1 MIMKRIVLSLIAA
14 IVCTSLSAQK
24 IVTSDSSVKE
34 EMNSIRV
41 ALHGGYGYRIGSV
54 PEGLDQ
60 ASQDYL
66 KELKHCISYGA
77 DVTWYFMPSL
87 GAGVRFSDIRTSN
100 ENMIGSDRIDIWFL
114 GPEFSYRGTS
124 RNERHNF
131 IASYAMGYA
140 GYFNRTALSSVPVKI
155 SGGSLGYMM
164 DISYDYCITKKIALG
179 ASVSC
184 LAGSVSKFRCR
195 TFSGE
200 SQTAEL
206 GGDTRE
212 SLMHMDLS
220 VGVRFYL

>member
-1 MIMKRIVLSLIAA
+1 MEVL
-14 IVCTSLSAQK
+14 VCQSFMF
-24 IVTSDSSVKE
+24 SDSSVKE

-41 ALHGGYGYRIGSV
+41 ALHGGY
-54 PEGLDQ
+54 
-60 ASQDYL
+60 
-66 KELKHCISYGA
+66 
-77 DVTWYFMPSL
+77 
-87 GAGVRFSDIRTSN
+87 
-100 ENMIGSDRIDIWFL
+100 
-114 GPEFSYRGTS
+114 
-124 RNERHNF
+124 
-131 IASYAMGYA
+131 GYA

-184 LAGSVSKFRCR
+184 LAGSVSKFRCK

-212 SLMHMDLS
+212 SLMHMDVS